1 MKINVLENGEVIT
14 RNMTPAE
21 EAEYKAQ
28 TKQFLE
34 NIKPTVEEEI
44 TTLKEDLANLKELFT
59 PLLKLVGSNKEKK

>member
-28 TKQFLE
+28 TKQF
-34 NIKPTVEEEI
+34 NIKPASEKPAKKPRALFSIPSLDKI
-44 TTLKEDLANLKELFT
+44 TDTFI
-59 PLLKLVGSNKEKK
+59 PLPP